1 MNIYQSSRSLSK
13 NMLRSYSLENK
24 NIYIM
29 KNNEVI
35 IKSKSINSSN
45 IFKEEIDKLSKL
57 DEEQFIECVKLS
69 EKIVRMFKK
78 DMTDYQILFE
88 DFTISNQRDLLFV
101 SSNLCHSKF
110 NKDNKKLLYQAY
122 LSYEIYETPSRTTI
136 VNL

>member
-110 NKDNKKLLYQAY
+110 NKDNKK
-122 LSYEIYETPSRTTI
+122 
-136 VNL
+136 